1 MPESKYEADRERYF
15 EYMSGSKFCAAAA
28 GFGFS
33 TRAYEASVAGCVP
46 LVMQDGIEQAFE
58 EILPWGDFALRMNDS
73 LSAIPTLRQT
83 LLAIPEE
90 RVKRMRSVLYCVWPR
105 FLWLRHDDGA
115 STPLPGQAALLQYD
129 AFESV
134 IWTLRKRLRRDIG
147 WPSDWAD
154 GCRAVRRYFETPP
167 AGAARWEPWKNQP
180 HEPPVGGS

>member
-1 MPESKYEADRERYF
+1 MRK
-15 EYMSGSKFCAAAA
+15 
-28 GFGFS
+28 
-33 TRAYEASVAGCVP
+33 
-46 LVMQDGIEQAFE
+46 L
-58 EILPWGDFALRMNDS
+58 
-73 LSAIPTLRQT
+73 
-83 LLAIPEE
+83 
-90 RVKRMRSVLYCVWPR
+90 RSVLYCVWPR

-167 AGAARWEPWKNQP
+167 AGAARWEPWRNQP
-180 HEPPVGGS
+180 HEPPVGS